1 MIEAV
6 VMQAGFKLLLAFF
19 GIVLAVGMLWLLD
32 RNING
37 LDFADSLR
45 ESSANERNIYYAA
58 RILGVC
64 ILVGLVIS

>member
-1 MIEAV
+1 MIDAIL
-6 VMQAGFKLLLAFF
+6 MQAGFKLLIAFLGILLAWGTLMFF
-19 GIVLAVGMLWLLD
+19 DWRIH
-32 RNING
+32 G

-45 ESSANERNIYYAA
+45 ESSPNERIIYYSA

>member
-6 VMQAGFKLLLAFF
+6 FMQAGFKLLLAFF

-32 RNING
+32 RNIHG

-45 ESSANERNIYYAA
+45 ESSPNERNIYYAA